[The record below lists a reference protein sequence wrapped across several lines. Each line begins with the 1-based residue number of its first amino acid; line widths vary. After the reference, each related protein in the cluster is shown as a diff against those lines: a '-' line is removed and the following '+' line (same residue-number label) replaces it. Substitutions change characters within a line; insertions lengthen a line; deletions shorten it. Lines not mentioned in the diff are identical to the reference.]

1 MLSILLPSYNNKCYA
16 LVQELQR
23 QCEEFFCS
31 EKGEGKDD
39 EQYEIIVADDGSRD
53 QVAVIANLLINELP
67 HCRYIRRKE
76 NVGRAIIRNILID
89 EAKGEWM
96 MFLDSDVDV
105 TRRDFISKY
114 MNTIAHDNR
123 RPLTVY
129 GGVEVTCYPLP
140 HNLRYLYEKKA
151 EATHT
156 TEMRSK
162 HPYRDFHTAN
172 LMASR
177 DTFSLC
183 RFDDRIKSYG
193 YEDVIFGKRL
203 KSNNVP
209 VVHIDNPVGLNKHD
223 RNEVYLRKVEES
235 LHTLHTFR
243 DDLRGTSP
251 LLQLKERLE
260 AKHLLWTVRL
270 WHSIFGRYERKNLL
284 GNKPSLSILKIYK
297 LGYLAE
303 LG

>member
-16 LVQELQR
+16 LVAELQR
-23 QCEEFFCS
+23 QCEEYFCAGK
-31 EKGEGKDD
+31 EEGKDA
-39 EQYEIIVADDGSRD
+39 EAYEIIVADDGSRD
-53 QVAVIANLLINELP
+53 QVSIIANLLINELP
-67 HCRYIRRKE
+67 HCRYIRRRE

-89 EAKGEWM
+89 EAKGDWM

-105 TRRDFISKY
+105 TRKDFISKY
-114 MNTIAHDNR
+114 MNTVSHDNR

-129 GGVEVTCYPLP
+129 GGVEVTCHPLP

-151 EATHT
+151 EAAHT
-156 TEMRSK
+156 CEMRRK

-177 DTFSLC
+177 DTFMQC

-193 YEDVIFGKRL
+193 YEDVIFGKKL
-203 KSNNVP
+203 KSINVP

-223 RNEVYLRKVEES
+223 SNEVYLKKVEES
-235 LHTLHTFR
+235 LHTLHSFR

-251 LLQLKERLE
+251 LLQLKETLQRYS
-260 AKHLLWTVRL
+260 LLWTVKA
-270 WHSIFGRYERKNLL
+270 WHRCFAKAERRNLL
-284 GNKPSLSILKIYK
+284 GNTPNLTILKLYK
-297 LGYLAE
+297 LGLICCCE
-303 LG
+303 